1 MSDRILKK
9 MAKNMRGNFT
19 HFDNNNN
26 LYNNF
31 ERFNLTRNRLMV
43 DNAYQKYIENIRDDL
58 NEGKKEIENEK
69 IIDNIK
75 NIFK

>member
-19 HFDNNNN
+19 HFDNNN

>member
-19 HFDNNNN
+19 HFDNNN

-31 ERFNLTRNRLMV
+31 EGFNLTRNRLMV

>member
-1 MSDRILKK
+1 
-9 MAKNMRGNFT
+9 MRGNFT
-19 HFDNNNN
+19 HFDNNN

-31 ERFNLTRNRLMV
+31 EGFNLTRNRLMV